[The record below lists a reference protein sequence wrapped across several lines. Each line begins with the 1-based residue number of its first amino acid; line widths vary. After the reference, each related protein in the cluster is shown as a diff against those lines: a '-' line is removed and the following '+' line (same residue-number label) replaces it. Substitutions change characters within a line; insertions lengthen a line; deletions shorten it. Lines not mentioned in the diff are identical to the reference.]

1 MQDYLKN
8 LRNRLLKILMIFL
21 LGLFCNLTFASDTK
35 DSPKFSLSLIGGAGL
50 SKTDIKVR
58 DLSFPYIT
66 GGFGIGS
73 KYQVNDASSI
83 FINYGQVMF
92 KLFRF
97 F

>member
-1 MQDYLKN
+1 MQGYQKN
-8 LRNRLLKILMIFL
+8 LRNRFLKILMIFL
-21 LGLFCNLTFASDTK
+21 LGLFCNSTLANDTK

-66 GGFGIGS
+66 GGFGIVG
-73 KYQVNDASSI
+73 KYQLN
-83 FINYGQVMF
+83 FY
-92 KLFRF
+92 F